1 MTIPLGGSPW
11 LHCPRPVPSARL
23 RLYAFPYAG
32 GGAAVFFPWA
42 PALAPEI
49 EVWAIRLPGRET
61 RMREPAFTSFPVLI
75 TALEQEVAPRLRPPY
90 AFFGHSLGALIA
102 FAFASALM
110 RRGPSAPA
118 ALVVAGARP
127 PHLPNLEANIG
138 DVPDA
143 QLISELR
150 DRYNGIPPAVLAHP
164 ELLGLVLPLLRA
176 DIRLYEDYRHTP
188 ALPLHLPLAAYG
200 GSLDPIVSPE
210 SLSNWQVHTAGPF
223 QTRRFNGEHFFLQ
236 SDAAAVIGAAKRFF
250 LDAVP

>member
-1 MTIPLGGSPW
+1 MWPCDW
-11 LHCPRPVPSARL
+11 RPVPPARSLSSGWPRSQRPSGLLSL
-23 RLYAFPYAG
+23 RLHLLNHVASHVLHPRHG
-32 GGAAVFFPWA
+32 H
-42 PALAPEI
+42 LQLL
-49 EVWAIRLPGRET
+49 RLPLG
-61 RMREPAFTSFPVLI
+61 
-75 TALEQEVAPRLRPPY
+75 VARS
-90 AFFGHSLGALIA
+90 SLPCIA
-102 FAFASALM
+102 
-110 RRGPSAPA
+110 
-118 ALVVAGARP
+118 ARP

-138 DVPDA
+138 DLPDA